1 MADKK
6 ILRILVTGV
15 GRRVELMQAF
25 REAASNMGIKLIIV
39 GADMAGT
46 APALSYCDYY
56 RTVCAMKDPDY
67 INQLLKICVEE
78 SIDLVMP
85 TIDTDLLVLSEN
97 RERFERN
104 DIRVMISAPDKIA
117 ICRDKNY
124 TSDFF
129 VSCGLLA
136 PKPCNDYRL
145 YEGPFPCFIK
155 PKDGSSS
162 INAFK
167 VESAET
173 LPAYAERVGD
183 YIIQPFIEGT
193 EYTVDIFCDFDGN
206 PVFITPRI
214 RMAVRSGEVLK
225 TKIVDDAK
233 IIEECTKLIAEFKPV
248 GPITVQLIRQDST
261 GDDYYIEI
269 NPRYGGGAPLSMKA
283 GARSVE
289 TVLQLL
295 CGLPVSYQ
303 HIMEDGAV
311 YSRFDQ
317 SVCICL
323 GEKGQQAKGVIFDLD
338 DTLYPERGYVR
349 SGFEAV
355 GKWMAE
361 NMESAH
367 EIADR
372 LFAFF
377 EAHEP
382 AIDRLT
388 EEMFSNSSERERVK
402 AGALKVYREHKPVIS
417 LYDGA
422 SELIERLKEKGI
434 KVGIITDGRPEG
446 QRAKLE
452 ALGLT
457 YAVDDFII
465 TDELGGPQFH
475 KPCDIAFRI
484 LQRKW
489 GIPFEQMVYVG
500 DNLTKDFLAPS
511 QLGMQSVFVENPE
524 GVHYKDGGEPQN
536 LTIRRISSVT
546 ELMSVITV

>member
-1 MADKK
+1 
-6 ILRILVTGV
+6 
-15 GRRVELMQAF
+15 
-25 REAASNMGIKLIIV
+25 
-39 GADMAGT
+39 
-46 APALSYCDYY
+46 
-56 RTVCAMKDPDY
+56 
-67 INQLLKICVEE
+67 
-78 SIDLVMP
+78 
-85 TIDTDLLVLSEN
+85 
-97 RERFERN
+97 
-104 DIRVMISAPDKIA
+104 
-117 ICRDKNY
+117 
-124 TSDFF
+124 
-129 VSCGLLA
+129 
-136 PKPCNDYRL
+136 
-145 YEGPFPCFIK
+145 
-155 PKDGSSS
+155 
-162 INAFK
+162 
-167 VESAET
+167 
-173 LPAYAERVGD
+173 
-183 YIIQPFIEGT
+183 
-193 EYTVDIFCDFDGN
+193 
-206 PVFITPRI
+206 
-214 RMAVRSGEVLK
+214 
-225 TKIVDDAK
+225 
-233 IIEECTKLIAEFKPV
+233 
-248 GPITVQLIRQDST
+248 
-261 GDDYYIEI
+261 
-269 NPRYGGGAPLSMKA
+269 MKA
-283 GARSVE
+283 GARSAE

-317 SVCICL
+317 SVCICP
-323 GEKGQQAKGVIFDLD
+323 GEKGQQVKGVIFDLD

-361 NMESAH
+361 NEKVDAH

-388 EEMFSNSSERERVK
+388 EEMFSDSSELERVK

-511 QLGMQSVFVENPE
+511 QLGMQSVFVEHPE
-524 GVHYKDGGEPQN
+524 GVHYTDGGEPQN
-536 LTIRRISSVT
+536 LTIRRIGSVT
-546 ELMSVITV
+546 DVKKDTYSRQ